1 MSNPIS
7 FENRKSR
14 NDAGR
19 GDTGRGDAGAEA
31 ANDTEADSFDL
42 DAESMQQLADT
53 VKSLAD
59 VVSRRARRA
68 SVATQSVA
76 RDNPWLTV
84 TAAAVAGV
92 VIAKAVA
99 PRKAQ
104 AGRLQSLQQYVPAS
118 HHVASY
124 LPSMP
129 AEMPTTRSMGARL
142 ESVLEAISQLDPK
155 GSAAPALQKVQEMYG
170 AVRDT
175 VKDTVKS
182 MGKS

>member
-1 MSNPIS
+1 MNSPIS

-14 NDAGR
+14 ADAGH
-19 GDTGRGDAGAEA
+19 DVS
-31 ANDTEADSFDL
+31 NDTSVDDFGL
-42 DAESMQQLADT
+42 DAESFQQLSDT
-53 VKSLAD
+53 VKSLSE
-59 VVSRRARRA
+59 VVSRRAKRA
-68 SVATQSVA
+68 AVATQSVA

-99 PRKAQ
+99 PRKAPV
-104 AGRLQSLQQYVPAS
+104 GRFQSLQQYVPTS

-142 ESVLEAISQLDPK
+142 ESVLEAISQIDPK
-155 GSAAPALQKVQEMYG
+155 GSAAPALQRVQEMYG